1 MLWITL
7 FSGKIGVFGGM
18 CSLMTYI
25 ETKLKREIVID
36 SIITIHYFEYMRDFV
51 FRGESH
57 DFWEFMYVD
66 KGSVI
71 VQGGE
76 HQFTL
81 HAGDII
87 FHEPNEFHAIRSVGN
102 SSPNLVAVSFV
113 SHSPAMGE
121 FRGKKMTLNME
132 ERTLVSHILDT
143 ARKVLSTPMN
153 IPSVEQ
159 VKLRADAPIGSQQM
173 ILLYL
178 ELFLVTVLQNDA
190 KTDVFPRRR
199 ITGTFVSPV
208 ELSGT
213 REKRL
218 QEITEFM
225 EFHICEQLSLDQLCE
240 HFSLSRSSIQKLFQ
254 KEKGCGPMEYFNGLK
269 IQRAKD
275 MIRDGR
281 KNLTEI
287 AGFLSYSSLPYF
299 SKQLDRKSVV

>member
-1 MLWITL
+1 
-7 FSGKIGVFGGM
+7 
-18 CSLMTYI
+18 
-25 ETKLKREIVID
+25 
-36 SIITIHYFEYMRDFV
+36 MRDFV

-208 ELSGT
+208 E
-213 REKRL
+213 
-218 QEITEFM
+218 
-225 EFHICEQLSLDQLCE
+225 QLCE

-275 MIRDGR
+275 MIRD
-281 KNLTEI
+281 
-287 AGFLSYSSLPYF
+287 
-299 SKQLDRKSVV
+299 

>member
-1 MLWITL
+1 
-7 FSGKIGVFGGM
+7 
-18 CSLMTYI
+18 MTYI

-76 HQFTL
+76 QQFTL

-87 FHEPNEFHAIRSVGN
+87 FHEPNEFHAIRSVGS

-113 SHSPAMGE
+113 SHSPAMDE

-132 ERTLVSHILDT
+132 ERTLVSHILNA
-143 ARKVLSTPMN
+143 AREVLSTPMN
-153 IPSVEQ
+153 VPSVEQ
-159 VKLRADAPIGSQQM
+159 VELRTDAPIGSQQM
-173 ILLYL
+173 VLLYL
-178 ELFLVTVLQNDA
+178 ELFLVTVLQNEA
-190 KTDVFPRRR
+190 KPDVSPRRR

-225 EFHICEQLSLDQLCE
+225 EFRICE

-254 KEKGCGPMEYFNGLK
+254 KEKGCGPMEFFNRMK

-299 SKQLDRKSVV
+299 SKQFKKATGMAPMKYASSVKGITQALKGENS

>member
-1 MLWITL
+1 MHEIRPILLLWITL

-132 ERTLVSHILDT
+132 
-143 ARKVLSTPMN
+143 
-153 IPSVEQ
+153 
-159 VKLRADAPIGSQQM
+159 
-173 ILLYL
+173 
-178 ELFLVTVLQNDA
+178 
-190 KTDVFPRRR
+190 
-199 ITGTFVSPV
+199 
-208 ELSGT
+208 
-213 REKRL
+213 
-218 QEITEFM
+218 
-225 EFHICEQLSLDQLCE
+225 
-240 HFSLSRSSIQKLFQ
+240 
-254 KEKGCGPMEYFNGLK
+254 
-269 IQRAKD
+269 
-275 MIRDGR
+275 
-281 KNLTEI
+281 
-287 AGFLSYSSLPYF
+287 
-299 SKQLDRKSVV
+299 

>member
-87 FHEPNEFHAIRSVGN
+87 FHEPNEFHAIRSV
-102 SSPNLVAVSFV
+102 
-113 SHSPAMGE
+113 
-121 FRGKKMTLNME
+121 
-132 ERTLVSHILDT
+132 
-143 ARKVLSTPMN
+143 
-153 IPSVEQ
+153 
-159 VKLRADAPIGSQQM
+159 
-173 ILLYL
+173 
-178 ELFLVTVLQNDA
+178 
-190 KTDVFPRRR
+190 
-199 ITGTFVSPV
+199 
-208 ELSGT
+208 
-213 REKRL
+213 
-218 QEITEFM
+218 
-225 EFHICEQLSLDQLCE
+225 
-240 HFSLSRSSIQKLFQ
+240 
-254 KEKGCGPMEYFNGLK
+254 
-269 IQRAKD
+269 
-275 MIRDGR
+275 
-281 KNLTEI
+281 
-287 AGFLSYSSLPYF
+287 
-299 SKQLDRKSVV
+299 

>member
-1 MLWITL
+1 M
-7 FSGKIGVFGGM
+7 
-18 CSLMTYI
+18 
-25 ETKLKREIVID
+25 ID

-87 FHEPNEFHAIRSVGN
+87 FNEPNEFHAIRSVGN

-178 ELFLVTVLQNDA
+178 ELFLITVLQNDA

-299 SKQLDRKSVV
+299 SKQFKKATGMAPMEYASSVKGITQALKGENS

>member
-1 MLWITL
+1 MHEIRPILLLWITL

-102 SSPNLVAVSFV
+102 FSPNLVAVSFV

-121 FRGKKMTLNME
+121 FLWKKMTLNME

-143 ARKVLSTPMN
+143 APESIIHTDEYSFRGTGQASGGYTDWFPADDSAVSGAFSCHST
-153 IPSVEQ
+153 
-159 VKLRADAPIGSQQM
+159 
-173 ILLYL
+173 
-178 ELFLVTVLQNDA
+178 
-190 KTDVFPRRR
+190 
-199 ITGTFVSPV
+199 
-208 ELSGT
+208 
-213 REKRL
+213 
-218 QEITEFM
+218 
-225 EFHICEQLSLDQLCE
+225 
-240 HFSLSRSSIQKLFQ
+240 
-254 KEKGCGPMEYFNGLK
+254 
-269 IQRAKD
+269 
-275 MIRDGR
+275 
-281 KNLTEI
+281 
-287 AGFLSYSSLPYF
+287 
-299 SKQLDRKSVV
+299 SK

>member
-87 FHEPNEFHAIRSVGN
+87 SMNQMSFMRSAQ
-102 SSPNLVAVSFV
+102 S
-113 SHSPAMGE
+113 E
-121 FRGKKMTLNME
+121 
-132 ERTLVSHILDT
+132 ILHQILL
-143 ARKVLSTPMN
+143 LSLLSVILRQWVN
-153 IPSVEQ
+153 SVE
-159 VKLRADAPIGSQQM
+159 
-173 ILLYL
+173 
-178 ELFLVTVLQNDA
+178 
-190 KTDVFPRRR
+190 
-199 ITGTFVSPV
+199 
-208 ELSGT
+208 
-213 REKRL
+213 KR
-218 QEITEFM
+218 
-225 EFHICEQLSLDQLCE
+225 
-240 HFSLSRSSIQKLFQ
+240 
-254 KEKGCGPMEYFNGLK
+254 
-269 IQRAKD
+269 
-275 MIRDGR
+275 
-281 KNLTEI
+281 
-287 AGFLSYSSLPYF
+287 
-299 SKQLDRKSVV
+299 

>member
-1 MLWITL
+1 MNQMSFMRSAQSEILHQIL
-7 FSGKIGVFGGM
+7 LL
-18 CSLMTYI
+18 SL
-25 ETKLKREIVID
+25 L
-36 SIITIHYFEYMRDFV
+36 
-51 FRGESH
+51 
-57 DFWEFMYVD
+57 
-66 KGSVI
+66 SVI
-71 VQGGE
+71 LRQWVNSVEKDDIKYGG
-76 HQFTL
+76 T
-81 HAGDII
+81 D
-87 FHEPNEFHAIRSVGN
+87 VGF
-102 SSPNLVAVSFV
+102 P
-113 SHSPAMGE
+113 HSRHRPE
-121 FRGKKMTLNME
+121 
-132 ERTLVSHILDT
+132 
-143 ARKVLSTPMN
+143 VLSTPMN

-159 VKLRADAPIGSQQM
+159 VKLRADTPIGSQQM

-190 KTDVFPRRR
+190 KPDVFPRRR

-281 KNLTEI
+281 KI
-287 AGFLSYSSLPYF
+287 
-299 SKQLDRKSVV
+299 

>member
-1 MLWITL
+1 MAYYGVDLHNSITL
-7 FSGKIGVFGGM
+7 GRIFS
-18 CSLMTYI
+18 
-25 ETKLKREIVID
+25 
-36 SIITIHYFEYMRDFV
+36 IHYFEYMRDFV

-87 FHEPNEFHAIRSVGN
+87 FQEPTQVHAIRSVGN

-218 QEITEFM
+218 QEAF
-225 EFHICEQLSLDQLCE
+225 
-240 HFSLSRSSIQKLFQ
+240 
-254 KEKGCGPMEYFNGLK
+254 
-269 IQRAKD
+269 
-275 MIRDGR
+275 
-281 KNLTEI
+281 
-287 AGFLSYSSLPYF
+287 AGSA
-299 SKQLDRKSVV
+299 V